1 MQKTI
6 IDLTLWQLLLTFSLV
21 ALVYLTALL
30 KHLQLGKD
38 ILVSTAR
45 MTVQLFLLGLVLKF
59 VFAVE
64 SWILVLLIFIW
75 MVFWATQSVAQRT
88 GIRFRGMHKIIFW
101 SLLVGG
107 GSVTFFFVLAV
118 VRPNPWYD
126 PRYFIPLAGMIMGN
140 SMNGSAL
147 ALERFYSDVKQNRLH
162 IETLLS
168 LGATAAVSSR
178 DAYRKAFRAALLPPL
193 MAMSSMG
200 IVSIPGMMTG
210 QILSGTAPLIAV
222 KYQIAI
228 MTAILGTVA
237 VNALLILSFERK
249 RLFNKYHQLTLG
261 V

>member
-1 MQKTI
+1 MEKKI
-6 IDLTLWQLLLTFSLV
+6 IDLTLLQLLFTYTLV
-21 ALVYLTALL
+21 VFVFAIAAIRRL
-30 KHLQLGKD
+30 KLGKD
-38 ILVSTAR
+38 IFVSAAR
-45 MTVQLFLLGLVLKF
+45 MTVQLLILGLVLKF
-59 VFAVE
+59 VFAIQ

-75 MVFWATQSVAQRT
+75 MVFWAAQSVIQRT
-88 GIRFRGMHKIIFW
+88 GIRFKGMYKIVFL

-107 GSVTFFFVLAV
+107 GSVTLFFVLGIV
-118 VRPNPWYD
+118 HPDPWYD

-147 ALERFYSDVKQNRLH
+147 ALERFYSDVKQNRLR

-168 LGATAAVSSR
+168 LGATSSESSG
-178 DAYRKAFRAALLPPL
+178 DAFQKGFRAALLPPL

-210 QILSGTAPLIAV
+210 QILSGTPPMIAV

-237 VNALLILSFERK
+237 LNALLILHFERK
-249 RLFNKYHQLTLG
+249 LLFNKYHQLQID
-261 V
+261 

>member
-6 IDLTLWQLLLTFSLV
+6 IDLTLWQLALAFLLIGVVYAV
-21 ALVYLTALL
+21 ALVERLN
-30 KHLQLGKD
+30 LGKD
-38 ILVSTAR
+38 IFVSAAR
-45 MTVQLFLLGLVLKF
+45 MTVQLVLLALVLKF

-64 SWILVLLIFIW
+64 AWFLVLLIFLW
-75 MVFWATQSVAQRT
+75 MVFWAAQAVAQRT
-88 GIRFRGMHKIIFW
+88 GIRFRGMKKIVFW

-107 GSVTFFFVLAV
+107 GSVTFFFVLMV
-118 VRPNPWYD
+118 VHPSPWYQ

-147 ALERFYSDVKQNRLH
+147 ALERFYSDVRQNRLG
-162 IETLLS
+162 IETLLA
-168 LGATAAVSSR
+168 LGATAAQSSR
-178 DAYRKAFRAALLPPL
+178 QAYRKAFRAALLPPL

-228 MTAILGTVA
+228 MTAIVGTVA
-237 VNALLILSFERK
+237 LNALLILNFERK
-249 RLFNKYHQLTLG
+249 VLFNKFHQLVLEE
-261 V
+261 

>member
-1 MQKTI
+1 MEKTI
-6 IDLTLWQLLLTFSLV
+6 IDLTFWQLLLTFSLV
-21 ALVYLTALL
+21 GLVYLAALL
-30 KHLQLGKD
+30 KHLTLGKD
-38 ILVSTAR
+38 IFISATR
-45 MTVQLFLLGLVLKF
+45 MTVQLLLLGLVLKV
-59 VFAVE
+59 VFAIQ
-64 SWILVLLIFIW
+64 SWVLVLLIFVW

-88 GIRFRGMHKIIFW
+88 GIKFRGMHKIIFW

-107 GSVTFFFVLAV
+107 GSVTFFFVWAV
-118 VRPNPWYD
+118 VRPEPWYN

-147 ALERFYSDVKQNRLH
+147 ALERFYSDVKQNRLR
-162 IETLLS
+162 IETLLA
-168 LGATAAVSSR
+168 LGATAGESSR

-237 VNALLILSFERK
+237 LNALLILGFERK
-249 RLFNKYHQLTLG
+249 LLFNKYHQLTLG
-261 V
+261 E